1 MNNLVKVFQEDVF
14 TDSLVIAEGTGNAHR
29 SIVKIIKKYSDYF
42 LKMGVLT
49 VHSKSSDNLRKTMIQ
64 VYRLNEP
71 QATFL
76 MTLLGNSE
84 VVVNFKLELVKQ
96 FYTMRQILLQR
107 QTPVWQNTRCLSK
120 QIRKKEADRI
130 KEFIDY
136 AISQGSTHAERY
148 YTSFSKLADKAAG
161 IKEGCR
167 DIANLEQLN
176 KLTII
181 EQIIQVCI
189 QEGMQRKI
197 DYKEIYQNCKERVNQ
212 LDQLLCV
219 A

>member
-14 TDSLVIAEGTGNAHR
+14 TDSLVIAEGTRNEHE
-29 SIVKIIKKYSDYF
+29 SVVTMLKKYWNDF
-42 LKMGVLT
+42 EACGHIEFTDLKSGKRGRPT
-49 VHSKSSDNLRKTMIQ
+49 R
-64 VYRLNEP
+64 VYQLNEE
-71 QATFL
+71 QAILL
-76 MTLLGNSE
+76 MTYLDNTQ
-84 VVVNFKLELVKQ
+84 VVRDFKKKLVHQ

-120 QIRKKEADRI
+120 QIRKKEEDRI

-189 QEGMQRKI
+189 QEGLQRKI

>member
-42 LKMGVLT
+42 LKMGFLT

-107 QTPVWQNTRCLSK
+107 QTPVWQDTRCLSK
-120 QIRKKEADRI
+120 QIRKKEADWI
-130 KEFIDY
+130 KEFVDY
-136 AISQGSTHAERY
+136 AISQGSTHAEQY

-161 IKEGCR
+161 IEEGCR

-176 KLTII
+176 RLTII

-189 QEGMQRKI
+189 REGMQRTI
-197 DYKEIYQNCKERVNQ
+197 DYKKIYQNCKERVNQ
-212 LDQLLCV
+212 LDQLLCI

>member
-1 MNNLVKVFQEDVF
+1 MNDLVKIFQEDVF

-96 FYTMRQILLQR
+96 FYTMRQFLLQH

-161 IKEGCR
+161 IEEGGR

-189 QEGMQRKI
+189 QEGMRRKI

>member
-1 MNNLVKVFQEDVF
+1 MKVFQEDVF

-42 LKMGVLT
+42 LKMGFLT

-107 QTPVWQNTRCLSK
+107 QTPVWQDTRYLSK
-120 QIRKKEADRI
+120 QIRKKEADWI
-130 KEFIDY
+130 KEFVDY
-136 AISQGSTHAERY
+136 AISQGSTHAEQY

-161 IKEGCR
+161 IEEGCR

-176 KLTII
+176 RLTII

-189 QEGMQRKI
+189 QEGMQRTI
-197 DYKEIYQNCKERVNQ
+197 DYKKIYQNCKERVNQ
-212 LDQLLCV
+212 LDQLLCI